1 MEFCKC
7 FRPEMLILEIHLK
20 EIILYYS
27 NIYIFNIQYILMK
40 IIFIIQKLRNKLN
53 EVIPI
58 LLDLGLFFSYAFS

>member
-1 MEFCKC
+1 
-7 FRPEMLILEIHLK
+7 MLILEIHLK